1 MAWRGQTRR
10 RAARMVPN
18 GAAGPGGPPR
28 KVASTMP
35 HAAILAAWL
44 AGALGGLHCLA
55 MCGAYV
61 TIAQTGAPAALVP
74 RRELVA
80 GLAIAHAARLSTYA
94 TLGALAGAVGGA
106 AFAASF
112 APWQRGLYVAA
123 NLVLLMLAVGIARG
137 RTAPAALES
146 LGLRAYSAIAPAAAP
161 ALRGRGWRSRAV
173 LGVLW
178 GLTPCALVYG
188 VLPIA
193 LLSGGAWQG
202 ALIMLAFG
210 IGTLP
215 NLLAAGWMLARAK
228 RYLEAGWVR
237 WLAGALVAAFALAG
251 LWRAWFAPASL
262 GSGPFCLT

>member
-1 MAWRGQTRR
+1 
-10 RAARMVPN
+10 
-18 GAAGPGGPPR
+18 
-28 KVASTMP
+28 MP

-61 TIAQTGAPAALVP
+61 TIAQSGVSATLQP
-74 RRELVA
+74 RRALMA
-80 GLAIAHAARLSTYA
+80 GLAIAHAARLATYV
-94 TLGALAGAVGGA
+94 TLGALAGALGGA

-123 NLVLLMLAVGIARG
+123 NLVLLLLAVGIARG
-137 RTAPAALES
+137 RTAPAALEA

-161 ALRGRGWRSRAV
+161 ALRGHGWRSRAA

-215 NLLAAGWMLARAK
+215 NLLAAGWVLARAK
-228 RYLEAGWVR
+228 RFLEARWVR
-237 WLAGALVAAFALAG
+237 WLAGAIVAAFALAG
-251 LWRAWFAPASL
+251 LWRAWFVPASL